1 MTQVNRYSITLI
13 VAAAIIIEVL
23 GAAQYFMTRNGAKQ
37 EMLEKAQRDMQES
50 QRVAMVKTEVE
61 TALKNAEQSIHL
73 TLGNP
78 ETSYSIASR
87 IIQVNP
93 HIIGVGVA
101 FIPDY
106 YKDKGKN
113 GLFLPYTYDDQPNI
127 SNKGKRTGSLFLRT
141 QQMVNFDYTQRD
153 WFKTAIAGKSEWT
166 EAYVGEGSNNVLMCT
181 YSIPIKE
188 KNGRIV
194 GALFADVSMED
205 ATVMMSKMNMGIRK
219 GGIIT
224 LFIQIISLLL
234 MAFIVWRAVVASRNY
249 KERYIDPEKTQLIE
263 KMEKMRVVNNRLTK
277 RNQELAQKV
286 SDLQSQLNS
295 PSRQANDQHWFG

>member
-1 MTQVNRYSITLI
+1 MKPIKRYSLTFII
-13 VAAAIIIEVL
+13 AAAIIIEVI
-23 GAAQYFMTRNGAKQ
+23 GAVQYFVVLHGTKQ
-37 EMLEKAQRDMQES
+37 EMLAKARRDMQES
-50 QRVAMVKTEVE
+50 QRVAMVRTEVE
-61 TALKNAEQSIHL
+61 TALKNSEHSFYLAL
-73 TLGNP
+73 VNP

-224 LFIQIISLLL
+224 LLIQIISLLL
-234 MAFIVWRAVVASRNY
+234 MSFIVWRAIVASRNY
-249 KERYIDPEKTQLIE
+249 KERYVDPEKAQLIE

>member
-1 MTQVNRYSITLI
+1 MKPIKRYSLTFII
-13 VAAAIIIEVL
+13 AAAIIIEVI
-23 GAAQYFMTRNGAKQ
+23 GAVQYFVVLHGTKQ
-37 EMLEKAQRDMQES
+37 EMLAKARRDMQES
-50 QRVAMVKTEVE
+50 QRVAMVRTEVE
-61 TALKNAEQSIHL
+61 TALKNSEHSFYLAL
-73 TLGNP
+73 VNP

-234 MAFIVWRAVVASRNY
+234 MSFIVWRAIVASRNY

>member
-1 MTQVNRYSITLI
+1 MKPIKRYSLTFII
-13 VAAAIIIEVL
+13 AAAIIIEVI
-23 GAAQYFMTRNGAKQ
+23 GAVQYFVVLHGTKQ
-37 EMLEKAQRDMQES
+37 EMLAKARRDMQES
-50 QRVAMVKTEVE
+50 QRVAMVRTEVE
-61 TALKNAEQSIHL
+61 TALKNSEHSFYLAL
-73 TLGNP
+73 VNP

-234 MAFIVWRAVVASRNY
+234 MSFIVWRAIVASRNY
-249 KERYIDPEKTQLIE
+249 KERYVDPEKAQLIE

-286 SDLQSQLNS
+286 IDLQSQLNS
-295 PSRQANDQHWFG
+295 QTRPTNEQQWFG

>member
-1 MTQVNRYSITLI
+1 MKPVKRYSLTLI
-13 VAAAIIIEVL
+13 IAAAVIIEL
-23 GAAQYFMTRNGAKQ
+23 IGAVQYFVVLNDTKQ
-37 EMLEKAQRDMQES
+37 EMLAKAQRDMQES
-50 QRVAMVKTEVE
+50 QRVAKVKTEVE
-61 TALKNAEQSIHL
+61 TALKNAEHSFYL
-73 TLGNP
+73 ALVNP

-101 FIPDY
+101 FVPDY

-113 GLFLPYTYDDQPNI
+113 GLFLPYTYDDQPSI
-127 SNKGKRTGSLFLRT
+127 TRQGKRTGSVFLRT
-141 QQMVNFDYTQRD
+141 QQVVNFDYTQRD
-153 WFKTAIAGKSEWT
+153 WFKTAIVGKSEWT
-166 EAYVGEGSNNVLMCT
+166 EAYVGEGSNNILMCT

-205 ATVMMSKMNMGIRK
+205 ATIMMNKMNIGIRK

-224 LFIQIISLLL
+224 FIIQIISLLL
-234 MAFIVWRAVVASRNY
+234 MGFIIWRAVVASRNY
-249 KERYIDPEKTQLIE
+249 KERYVDSEKAQLIE

-295 PSRQANDQHWFG
+295 QTRPTNEQQWFG

>member
-1 MTQVNRYSITLI
+1 MKPIKRYSLTFII
-13 VAAAIIIEVL
+13 AAAIIIEVT
-23 GAAQYFMTRNGAKQ
+23 GAVQYFVVLHDTKQ
-37 EMLEKAQRDMQES
+37 EMLAKARRDMQES
-50 QRVAMVKTEVE
+50 QRVAMVRTEVE
-61 TALKNAEQSIHL
+61 TALKNSEHSFYLAL
-73 TLGNP
+73 VNP

-205 ATVMMSKMNMGIRK
+205 ATVMMSKMNIGIRK
-219 GGIIT
+219 GGIII

-234 MAFIVWRAVVASRNY
+234 MAFIVWRAIVASRNY

>member
-1 MTQVNRYSITLI
+1 MKPIKRYSLTFII
-13 VAAAIIIEVL
+13 AAAIIIEVI
-23 GAAQYFMTRNGAKQ
+23 GAVQYFVVLHGTKQ
-37 EMLEKAQRDMQES
+37 EMLAKARRDMQES
-50 QRVAMVKTEVE
+50 QRVAMVRTEVE
-61 TALKNAEQSIHL
+61 TALKNSEHSFYLAL
-73 TLGNP
+73 VNP

-234 MAFIVWRAVVASRNY
+234 MSFIVWRAIVASRNY
-249 KERYIDPEKTQLIE
+249 KERYFDPEKAQLIE

-286 SDLQSQLNS
+286 IDLQSQLNS
-295 PSRQANDQHWFG
+295 QTRPTNDQQWFG